1 MTAPRGPHEGHHH
14 QAIDPNAD
22 KRRLRVVLAL
32 ILAFLCGEVVVGI
45 LAHSLALLSDAG
57 HMLTD
62 AGAIGLSLVAVNL
75 AARPS
80 KGGLTFGLKRAEIL
94 SALVNGATLLV
105 LGAFVVYEAI
115 HRLIAPPRVEG
126 LPMLAVAIAGIGV
139 NLLATW
145 QLAKAN
151 RTSLNIRGSYKHI
164 LTDLY
169 AFVGTAVAAV
179 LVLTT
184 GFFRADSLA
193 SLAVAALMLH
203 ASYQLLRDAGRILL
217 EAAPVGMEP
226 REIGQ
231 SLVAHPCVTNVHD
244 LHVWEI
250 TSGFPALSAHVLVR
264 PGDDCHKVRE
274 DLEQLLDKRFGIAHT
289 TLQVDHDQAGRLL
302 SIRTQTGRSGDGD
315 VALAKP
321 DQAGDPQRDR
331 DGEEA
336 DQGRDRY
343 WAARDLGDVRERRDV
358 Q

>member
-22 KRRLRVVLAL
+22 KRSLRVVLAL
-32 ILAFLCGEVVVGI
+32 ILAFMCGEVVVGI

-75 AARPS
+75 AARPPE
-80 KGGLTFGLKRAEIL
+80 GGLTFGLKRAEIL

-264 PGDDCHKVRE
+264 PGDDCHRVRE
-274 DLEQLLDKRFGIAHT
+274 DLEQLLDERFGIAHT

-302 SIRTQTGRSGDGD
+302 SIQTKTGRSGDRD

-336 DQGRDRY
+336 DQGRDQY